1 MPESLSRGRAIR
13 SFFYGEPIKNRCRQV
28 QAFQELGMLSP
39 FPSLSAI
46 LSFFFSLRLA
56 FLFGTISN
64 LAAFMARFI
73 VGSTFNDPF
82 YEWYIHSVIRGLR
95 CFFDRDTVAIRSTR
109 ACQILNPLTPLRGE
123 VNGSYYF
130 SWQRFPLSSLLR
142 SDREV
147 HSVYVPTVNW
157 VRTACRIF

>member
-1 MPESLSRGRAIR
+1 MGSQLRTDAGRCKHSKNSECTLPFCLSLGDI
-13 SFFYGEPIKNRCRQV
+13 I
-28 QAFQELGMLSP
+28 
-39 FPSLSAI
+39 
-46 LSFFFSLRLA
+46 FFFPLRLT

-73 VGSTFNDPF
+73 VGPTFNDPF
-82 YEWYIHSVIRGLR
+82 YEWYVRNLVIRGLR
-95 CFFDRDTVAIRSTR
+95 CFFDRDTAAAAIRSTR

-147 HSVYVPTVNW
+147 HSVYVPTVN
-157 VRTACRIF
+157 